1 VFWIPFGRDDVVM
14 ETGGAA
20 AFTVMLRAA
29 VAVWL
34 AASWTL
40 AVKVLVPEP
49 VGVPVIAPVL
59 ALRIKPAG
67 RVPERID
74 HVYGWVPPVA
84 VKAAL

>member
-1 VFWIPFGRDDVVM
+1 M
-14 ETGGAA
+14 
-20 AFTVMLRAA
+20 AFTAMLSEA

-34 AASWTL
+34 AASCTFT
-40 AVKVLVPEP
+40 VKLLVPEP

-59 ALRIKPAG
+59 AKVRPAG

-84 VKAAL
+84 VSVAL